1 MIYFKIKRKVKTI
14 WIQRLVGKL
23 NWIGFKRV
31 RKNQKLEIRW
41 AISKIKYYQLG
52 LPVSAQGLKKNQ
64 TKLIT
69 TINNLALNFF
79 SSSDEEADMALQKNN
94 IG

>member
-31 RKNQKLEIRW
+31 RKN
-41 AISKIKYYQLG
+41 
-52 LPVSAQGLKKNQ
+52 
-64 TKLIT
+64 
-69 TINNLALNFF
+69 
-79 SSSDEEADMALQKNN
+79 
-94 IG
+94 